1 MLSVIKLF
9 QNTRFVFFFIATLF
23 LLAMGVMI
31 GTENYVFFGLPIGL
45 LIVWLAL
52 FHLQYIV
59 YLIVFFVPLSIP
71 LSEYF
76 PDFPVDLFMPT
87 EPLLIGLLLLF
98 MLQLPQQKLIN
109 RNVLLHPVSI
119 AIIVLMTWMLF
130 TSITSTMVVVSLKF
144 FLMRLWFVLGFYY
157 FVVLIIKQRKD
168 IDRFVWLYAIP
179 MVFVIGYS
187 LTRHLTYGIF
197 DSKIAHWASN
207 PFFKDH
213 TIYGAALAFY
223 IPILFVFTLRRNQTL
238 LIKVAYV
245 SILAIF
251 IIALVFSY
259 SRAAWLSV
267 IGALGVF
274 VLIRFRVNLKLIVG
288 AALLIVVGLMLSWGQ
303 IMIRLEQ
310 NRQESSVENIGE
322 HVKSV
327 TNIRNDA
334 SNLER
339 INRWQSAF
347 RMFEEQPLLGF
358 GPGTYMFQYAPY
370 QMSYEKTIISTNA
383 GDVGNAHSEYFGP
396 LAEQGIFG
404 PLVYVALIITVL
416 VVGIRRHYKL
426 INVWVRDVNLAA
438 ILGLVTYFIHGFLNN
453 FLDTDKL
460 SAPFWGFIA
469 IIVAIDLKYRSIDV
483 DEASNKVGV

>member
-1 MLSVIKLF
+1 MGKLISSS
-9 QNTRFVFFFIATLF
+9 RFVFFFVATLF
-23 LLAMGVMI
+23 VLVMGLMI
-31 GTENYVFFGLPIGL
+31 ATENYLFLAIPFVL
-45 LIVWLAL
+45 LIVWLAFFSL
-52 FHLQYIV
+52 HNIV
-59 YLIVFFVPLSIP
+59 YLIIFCVPLSIP

-76 PDFPVDLFMPT
+76 PDAPVDVFMPT
-87 EPLLIGLLLLF
+87 ELLLIGLLLLF
-98 MLQLPQQKLIN
+98 ILHLPHRKLIS
-109 RNVLLHPVSI
+109 RDILLHPVSI
-119 AIIVLMTWMLF
+119 VIAVLMFWMLF
-130 TSITSTMVVVSLKF
+130 TSVTSTMVVVSLKF
-144 FLMRLWFVLGFYY
+144 FLMRLWFVIGFYY
-157 FVVLIIKQRKD
+157 FVALIINHRKD
-168 IDRFVWLYAIP
+168 VDKFVWLYAIP
-179 MVFVIGYS
+179 MVFVIGYA
-187 LTRHLTYGIF
+187 LVRHLTYGIF

-223 IPILFVFTLRRNQTL
+223 IPVLFVFTLRKHQSL
-238 LIKVAYV
+238 LIKVGYV
-245 SILAIF
+245 SILIIF
-251 IIALVFSY
+251 IIALIFSY

-274 VLIRFRVNLKLIVG
+274 
-288 AALLIVVGLMLSWGQ
+288 LLIKFRINWRFVLGGFVMLLVAVAMSWGQ
-303 IMIRLEQ
+303 IMLRLDQ

-347 RMFEEQPLLGF
+347 RMFNEKPFLGF

-404 PLVYVALIITVL
+404 TIAFIALLVTVL
-416 VVGIRRHYKL
+416 IVGIRRYYKL
-426 INVWVRDVNLAA
+426 LNPWVKNINLSCL
-438 ILGLVTYFIHGFLNN
+438 LGLVTYFLHGFLNN

-469 IIVAIDLKYRSIDV
+469 IIVAIDIKYRTIDTND
-483 DEASNKVGV
+483 DERAVSL